1 MKKVIF
7 SLAIILAGI
16 FSMNAQS
23 AIRKGDVSLNVGM
36 GIGSHHGSA
45 AFMPT
50 VDLETGIISGLA
62 GGKGA
67 ITVGGRLGYYGTEH
81 NFSAIILA
89 TKLDFHYQLA
99 SAVDG
104 YLGQTL
110 GGYFGNDTGFV
121 YGIHLGARFFVQRDF
136 ALFSEVS
143 AGWATPFVMV
153 GVSFRL

>member
-1 MKKVIF
+1 MKKVIL
-7 SLAIILAGI
+7 SMVIILAGI
-16 FSMNAQS
+16 FTMNAQS
-23 AIRKGDVSLNVGM
+23 AIRKGDLLVNIGM

-50 VDLETGIISGLA
+50 ADLEAGILTGIA

-67 ITVGGRLGYYGTEH
+67 FTAGGRLGYYGTEY
-81 NFSAIILA
+81 NLSAVILA

-99 SAVDG
+99 SSVDG
-104 YLGQTL
+104 YIGQTL

-121 YGIHLGARFFVQRDF
+121 YGLHLGARFYIQRDF

-143 AGWATPFVMV
+143 AGWATPFVLV
-153 GVSFRL
+153 GISFRL